1 MATSYKT
8 PGVYIEEIAKFPPS
22 VAEVETAIPV
32 FVGHTRKADRIIP
45 DDLKQKPIRITSF
58 LEYETYY
65 GDAFYQ
71 EISVV
76 VDGNN
81 SPVIAKPIEASPYLM
96 YHAVRN
102 YFDNGGGPCYIFSVA
117 IYPAGGAAPQAELY
131 DDSKAFSALTQIK
144 KIDEITLIV
153 FPDLAALKSTDKY
166 YDIYKKSL
174 LQCGDLKDRFT
185 ILDVFPAYVDE
196 DDKTK
201 GLDLDKSIDTIR
213 SKIGTSELKYGAA
226 YFPNLKTTYNY
237 RYENS
242 NVKFNHKNGAS
253 DGELEGLSY
262 DDVLLFINASQLGDV
277 IRTAM
282 EEVTKDNKADKTSL
296 ITRSWESLQFYMVDE
311 NKKPI
316 ESVVKPI
323 QDDVDK
329 VVKEVTD
336 TDKLTDPT
344 KKGLNDEIKKFID
357 GVNKDKIQKNAKNA
371 TVNGNGTEKN
381 KPLLSGIVNP
391 AFQSK
396 VSEVIGKLYV
406 ELPPSAAMAGVYAY
420 VDRTRGVWK
429 APANVTVQSVIEPV
443 FKVSDAEQTD
453 LNVSTTG
460 KSINVIRTFT
470 GRGVQVWGARTLAG
484 NDNEWRYIS
493 VRRFFNM
500 VEESVKKA
508 TEPFVFEPN
517 DANTWIKVKGMIENF
532 LILQW
537 RAGALAGAKPEHAFY
552 VAVGLNQTMTS
563 LDILEGR
570 MIVEIGMAAVRPAE
584 FIVLRF
590 SHKMQES

>member
-81 SPVIAKPIEASPYLM
+81 SPVIAKPIEASPFLM

-213 SKIGTSELKYGAA
+213 SCGNKSRLSTFLSAIIQERCSILKIITFHFTS
-226 YFPNLKTTYNY
+226 
-237 RYENS
+237 
-242 NVKFNHKNGAS
+242 
-253 DGELEGLSY
+253 
-262 DDVLLFINASQLGDV
+262 
-277 IRTAM
+277 
-282 EEVTKDNKADKTSL
+282 
-296 ITRSWESLQFYMVDE
+296 
-311 NKKPI
+311 
-316 ESVVKPI
+316 
-323 QDDVDK
+323 
-329 VVKEVTD
+329 
-336 TDKLTDPT
+336 
-344 KKGLNDEIKKFID
+344 
-357 GVNKDKIQKNAKNA
+357 
-371 TVNGNGTEKN
+371 
-381 KPLLSGIVNP
+381 
-391 AFQSK
+391 
-396 VSEVIGKLYV
+396 
-406 ELPPSAAMAGVYAY
+406 
-420 VDRTRGVWK
+420 
-429 APANVTVQSVIEPV
+429 
-443 FKVSDAEQTD
+443 
-453 LNVSTTG
+453 
-460 KSINVIRTFT
+460 
-470 GRGVQVWGARTLAG
+470 
-484 NDNEWRYIS
+484 
-493 VRRFFNM
+493 
-500 VEESVKKA
+500 
-508 TEPFVFEPN
+508 
-517 DANTWIKVKGMIENF
+517 
-532 LILQW
+532 
-537 RAGALAGAKPEHAFY
+537 
-552 VAVGLNQTMTS
+552 
-563 LDILEGR
+563 
-570 MIVEIGMAAVRPAE
+570 
-584 FIVLRF
+584 
-590 SHKMQES
+590 